1 MGSYHKY
8 LNRFLKSRVKK
19 SLSASSPGIPITITN
34 TSRKLTISMKATKAR
49 NIQIR
54 LSFEESQQLNSKKK
68 KDEKKR
74 QILSKWNDT
83 DSKLYTKIQKKEC
96 NEMNWK
102 EKSKKKQYNFSLT
115 IHHSYSFITLLSQQ
129 RC

>member
-68 KDEKKR
+68 KDENKR

-102 EKSKKKQYNFSLT
+102 EKSKKKQYNLSLT